1 MLLTPI
7 VLTWY
12 ITTELGSIL
21 ENAAEMGAPVPPVL
35 REILEKV
42 HKASG
47 KADSDTDAAHQGE

>member
-47 KADSDTDAAHQGE
+47 KKGSDTDTAPQGE